1 MGVGYPLQLFSIT
14 FVIIYEL
21 LVVKVKGRI
30 IIKKYILLLTSS
42 VLLMNL
48 IVGCQ
53 QKSEPPSPHSAS
65 NSATSA
71 NISTSNKPI
80 VAESSIVSKNNLTD
94 SITVDS
100 VSEEPA
106 IRAEQQTDTG
116 TLLMISKGTEERG
129 HLLVSSNLG
138 QEGDQ
143 TFYSNYSVVYRHED
157 TDKVL
162 LELPDFLYITPTDK
176 KLPFEQVSFK
186 DADVY
191 ILTPQNRTGFG
202 VEGFVF
208 AIDKESGDAFP
219 LEIVENDKSNK
230 VLLYSEGNSLPTV
243 EDETLI
249 VHPPIRAGTS
259 EEDSADIHYKLD
271 LKNKQLV
278 AQ

>member
-1 MGVGYPLQLFSIT
+1 MN
-14 FVIIYEL
+14 FVIETLIHRI
-21 LVVKVKGRI
+21 VVKVKGRI
-30 IIKKYILLLTSS
+30 IIKKYVVLLTSS

-53 QKSEPPSPHSAS
+53 QNSEPPSPHSAS

-71 NISTSNKPI
+71 NISTSNEPI
-80 VAESSIVSKNNLTD
+80 VAGSIIVSKDNLTD

-100 VSEEPA
+100 VSEDSS
-106 IRAEQQTDTG
+106 IRAEQQTDKG
-116 TLLMISKGTEERG
+116 TLLMLSKGTEERG
-129 HLLVSSNLG
+129 HLLVPSNYG

-143 TFYSNYSVVYRHED
+143 TFYSDYSVVYRQGERE
-157 TDKVL
+157 KAL

-176 KLPFEQVSFK
+176 KISFEQVSFK

-219 LEIVENDKSNK
+219 LEIIDNGKSSK
-230 VLLYSEGNSLPTV
+230 ALLYSEGKSLPTV
-243 EDETLI
+243 ENETLI

-278 AQ
+278 AE